1 MNLTQKTTM
10 TAVAIVLAGSFG
22 VSAMPAPAAP
32 RPAKATP
39 TAASTKA
46 TSSAAVEK
54 VNDPSLVCMVNDMD
68 MGKAQIPVV
77 VKGETYY
84 GCCAMCKERLAK
96 DAAIRTAVDPVSGK
110 KVDKARAVIG
120 KRPDGS
126 VVYFES
132 EKNLRQYAAKR

>member
-1 MNLTQKTTM
+1 MKTTM
-10 TAVAIVLAGSFG
+10 TAVAAIVLAGALA
-22 VSAMPAPAAP
+22 VSAKQAPVGRPAAS
-32 RPAKATP
+32 ATRTTP
-39 TAASTKA
+39 L
-46 TSSAAVEK
+46 AAVEK
-54 VNDPSLVCMVNDMD
+54 VADRSLVCMVNDMD

-77 VKGETYY
+77 VEGQTYY

-96 DAAIRTAVDPVSGK
+96 DTAVRTAIDPVSGK
-110 KVDKARAVIG
+110 KVDKAKAVIG

>member
-1 MNLTQKTTM
+1 LTKKAAAM
-10 TAVAIVLAGSFG
+10 VAAVVLAGALG
-22 VSAMPAPAAP
+22 VSAMQAPSARPAA
-32 RPAKATP
+32 
-39 TAASTKA
+39 TATKA
-46 TSSAAVEK
+46 TSSSAAVEK
-54 VNDPSLVCMVNDMD
+54 VSDPSLVCMVNDMD

-77 VKGETYY
+77 VEGQTYY

-96 DAAIRTAVDPVSGK
+96 DAAVRTAIDPVSGK
-110 KVDKARAVIG
+110 KVDKAKAVIG